1 MDSSVPFPPSVS
13 DMIIIAADPGNM
25 TGWASINIGD
35 HWAPDALSAG
45 QLSSDEFCDWMAT
58 LGGQADLIIYETF
71 TITSQTT
78 RKSPQPIPIEV
89 IGVMKFLARRAN
101 IRIEPQ
107 SPGSAKQFVTDAQL
121 RKLGLWQPGKDHA
134 RDAIRHL
141 VLGIVSFTTG
151 QAQQELLQSLA

>member
-1 MDSSVPFPPSVS
+1 
-13 DMIIIAADPGNM
+13 MIIIAADPGNM

-35 HWAPDALSAG
+35 EWNPNAVNAG
-45 QLSSDEFCDWMAT
+45 QLSSDEFCDWLAT
-58 LGGQADLIIYETF
+58 IGNQADLIVYETF

-78 RKSPQPIPIEV
+78 RKSPQPIPMEV
-89 IGVMKFLARRAN
+89 IGVMKFLARRSN
-101 IRIEPQ
+101 TRIESQ

-121 RKLGLWQPGKDHA
+121 RKLGLWKPGQDHA

-141 VLGIVSFTTG
+141 VLGIVAFTTG

>member
-1 MDSSVPFPPSVS
+1 M
-13 DMIIIAADPGNM
+13 MIIAADPGNM
-25 TGWASINIGD
+25 TGWATISFDD
-35 HWAPDALSAG
+35 HWDASLVNAG
-45 QLSSDEFCDWMAT
+45 QLPADEFCDWMMTAT
-58 LGGQADLIIYETF
+58 GLVDLVVYETF

-89 IGVMKFLARRAN
+89 IGVLKFLARRAGT
-101 IRIEPQ
+101 RIEPQ

-141 VLGIVSFTTG
+141 VLGIVSYATG